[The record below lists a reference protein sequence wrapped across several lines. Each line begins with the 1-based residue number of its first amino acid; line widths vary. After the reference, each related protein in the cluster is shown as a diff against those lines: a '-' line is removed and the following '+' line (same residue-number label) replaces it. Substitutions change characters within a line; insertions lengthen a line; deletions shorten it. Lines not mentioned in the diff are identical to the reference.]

1 MTKLI
6 QFHGHLKD
14 LYPEGI
20 RVEADSAYE
29 AIAALQFFKH
39 FQPEENELIPVML
52 PDFQSRDALHQLTER
67 EIIDVH
73 PYLGGAGGKTGT
85 YLQIV
90 IGVVLIATGW
100 GQPAGT
106 AVLGGA
112 MTAGTAVMTGALMVL
127 GGVTSLLMPQPKLDT
142 GSKEENRSN
151 YLSANKNTVKIGTR
165 IPLIFG
171 RRKWYGHF
179 LSFNVTATAKGA
191 PDPALANNVTDNT
204 FTLVSGV
211 QQSNADAATGPAF
224 GGEPNYIIY
233 EGGS

>member
-20 RVEADSAYE
+20 RVEAQSAYE
-29 AIAALQFFKH
+29 AIAALQFFEH
-39 FQPEENELIPVML
+39 FKPEENELIPVML
-52 PDFQSRDALHQLTER
+52 PGFQSRDALHQLTDCEV
-67 EIIDVH
+67 IDVH
-73 PYLGGAGGKTGT
+73 PYLGGAGGKTGMF
-85 YLQIV
+85 LQIV
-90 IGVVLIATGW
+90 VGVVLIATGW
-100 GQPAGT
+100 GAQPGAM
-106 AVLGGA
+106 VLGGA
-112 MTAGTAVMTGALMVL
+112 MSAGTAVMTGALLVL
-127 GGVTSLLMPQPKLDT
+127 GGVTGLLMPQPKLDT

-151 YLSANKNTVKIGTR
+151 YLAAQKNTVKIGTR

-191 PDPALANNVTDNT
+191 PGPTILSEAPNNIYTMVAMPNAPVG
-204 FTLVSGV
+204 TL
-211 QQSNADAATGPAF
+211 P
-224 GGEPNYIIY
+224 GEYLELQYIY